1 MEKEYFQTNQTL
13 WDHKTPV
20 HAKSEFYQMEAF
32 KKGQSSLRDI
42 ELALLPDLRG
52 KKVLHLQCHFGQD
65 TLSMARMGA
74 HVTGVDFSGEAIK
87 LARSLNAELGLE
99 AEFVACNVYDLKDH
113 LDGQFDYIFTSYGTI
128 TWLPDL
134 DRWAEVIQHFL
145 KPGGTFL
152 IVEFHPA
159 FYMFDSETH
168 RPSYAYFNPGK
179 PYEETIQGTYADT
192 DSSLKDKEYFWC
204 HALSEI
210 FTALLAKGLQ
220 VRKFEEYDYS
230 PYDCFP
236 NLTERKKGEYVY
248 DHFGVRIPHVFA
260 LEMSAPV

>member
-1 MEKEYFQTNQTL
+1 M
-13 WDHKTPV
+13 
-20 HAKSEFYQMEAF
+20 QMF
-32 KKGQSSLRDI
+32 CGDV
-42 ELALLPDLRG
+42 RG
-52 KKVLHLQCHFGQD
+52 KSLLHLQCHFGQD
-65 TLSMARMGA
+65 TLSMARMEA
-74 HVTGVDFSGEAIK
+74 HATGVDFSGEAIK

-152 IVEFHPA
+152 IVEFHPT
-159 FYMFDSETH
+159 FYMFDSEAH

-179 PYEETIQGTYADT
+179 PYEETIEGTYADT

-210 FTALLAKGLQ
+210 FTALLAQGLQ